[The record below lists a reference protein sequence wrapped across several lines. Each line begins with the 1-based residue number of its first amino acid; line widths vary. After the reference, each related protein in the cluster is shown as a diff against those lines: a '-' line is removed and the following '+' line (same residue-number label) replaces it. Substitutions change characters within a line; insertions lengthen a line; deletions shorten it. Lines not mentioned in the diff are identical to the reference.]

1 MPGGTYRRP
10 IIVPLGDAALL
21 VRFGDALDEAANRAA
36 IAFARRLA
44 AERPPEVVEIAPS
57 LVSVL
62 VRFDPAVTH
71 GERIAA
77 DLGLLLSTDSLNAS
91 RPDRRYA
98 IAVRFGGAD
107 GPDLEE
113 VADTLGLTPRAF
125 VLAHNAGL
133 LRVLAIGF
141 APGFAYCGFHPDHLH
156 VPRRTAVRQRVPPG
170 SVLFAA
176 RQTAIAA
183 TEVPTGWHV
192 IGRTEF
198 SNFEPASDPPV
209 ILQPGDVVRF
219 ETAA

>member
-1 MPGGTYRRP
+1 L
-10 IIVPLGDAALL
+10 IVPLGDAALL
-21 VRFGDALDEAANRAA
+21 VRFGDTLDEVANRAA
-36 IAFARRLA
+36 VAFARRLM

-71 GERIAA
+71 GERLAA
-77 DLGLLLSTDSLNAS
+77 DLGLLLSTESLSAS
-91 RPDRRYA
+91 HADRRYA
-98 IAVRFGGAD
+98 VAVRFGGVD
-107 GPDLEE
+107 GPDLEA
-113 VADTLGLTPRAF
+113 VADALKLKPRAF

-156 VPRRTAVRQRVPPG
+156 VPRRTAVRQRVPAG

-176 RQTAIAA
+176 RQTAVAA
-183 TEVPTGWHV
+183 TDVPTGWHV

-198 SNFEPASDPPV
+198 SNFDPAGDPPV
-209 ILQPGDVVRF
+209 KLQPGDLVRF
-219 ETAA
+219 EAAA